1 MLKHGKVIT
10 WKSAAG
16 GGSQNDWKIARI
28 GDGVFSSKVTMGPT
42 KGLTQ

>member
-1 MLKHGKVIT
+1 MFKHGKLIT

-16 GGSQNDWKIARI
+16 GGNDWKIARI
-28 GDGVFSSKVTMGPT
+28 GDGVFSSKVTIAPT